1 MSEPRVST
9 LPNGM
14 RIATDPMPGLRS
26 AALGVFVD
34 VGARFER
41 RERNGVA
48 HFLEHMVFKGTR
60 RRSAKAIADE
70 IEAVGGQLNAWTGR
84 EQTAFTARVLD
95 DDLPLAVDMIAD
107 MLRNSVFDQDELARE
122 KQVILQEIGQVQDT
136 PDDIVFDH
144 LQAAAFAD
152 QPLGW
157 PVLGDPDTV
166 QAIDRDDVMA
176 YLAAGYGAKR
186 MTLAAAGAV
195 DHDALVRL
203 AGDAFGDA
211 PAGDAPQAGPATYTG
226 GEIRDDRALEQTHI
240 ALAWP
245 APPLADPRQHAA
257 ATLSTLLG
265 GGMSSRLF
273 YEVREVRGLA
283 YAIHSFVSQYA
294 DAGLFGV
301 YAGADD
307 EAAVELVDC
316 VGATLNAARD
326 EIDAAEVDRAKA
338 QLRAALLMGR
348 ESAAARCEALAHQL
362 SVYDRPIPPDETLA
376 DLDAVDVAAVKSEL
390 EALLAAPP
398 TVATVGE
405 SGALGDYGAI
415 VARLAPR

>member
-1 MSEPRVST
+1 
-9 LPNGM
+9 
-14 RIATDPMPGLRS
+14 
-26 AALGVFVD
+26 
-34 VGARFER
+34 
-41 RERNGVA
+41 
-48 HFLEHMVFKGTR
+48 MVFKGTR
-60 RRSAKAIADE
+60 RRSAKAIAEE

-107 MLRNSVFDQDELARE
+107 MLRNSVFDVEELARE

-152 QPLGW
+152 QALGR

-166 QAIDRDDVMA
+166 QAIDRDDVVA

-195 DHDALVRL
+195 DHDALARL

-211 PAGDAPQAGPATYTG
+211 PAGDAPSAGPAAYTG

-240 ALAWP
+240 ALAWSAP
-245 APPLADPRQHAA
+245 ALADPRQHAV

-301 YAGADD
+301 YAGAHD

-316 VGATLNAARD
+316 VGATMNAARD
-326 EIDAAEVDRAKA
+326 EIDQAEVDRAKA
-338 QLRAALLMGR
+338 QLRAALLMSR

-362 SVYDRPIPPDETLA
+362 SVYGRPIPTEETLA
-376 DLDAVDVAAVKSEL
+376 DLDAVDVAAVKTEL
-390 EALLAAPP
+390 EALLATAP
-398 TVATVGE
+398 TVATVGR
-405 SGALGDYGAI
+405 SAALGDYAAI
-415 VARLAPR
+415 AARLAPR